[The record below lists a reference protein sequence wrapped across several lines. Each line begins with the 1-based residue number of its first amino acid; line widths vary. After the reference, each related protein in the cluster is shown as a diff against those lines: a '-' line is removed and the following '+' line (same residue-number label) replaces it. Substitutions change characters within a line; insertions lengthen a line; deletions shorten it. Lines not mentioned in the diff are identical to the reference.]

1 VNELCAACFHRP
13 HLFIYPLVFDCEK
26 SVQHLCYKQ
35 NNTDSSNLCASG
47 LADSLEEAW
56 CDMSLLPIW
65 SNRDCPGT
73 ACYYWSESS
82 DPWLDTC
89 SDKHDTWVCTYKNL
103 IFLKRFRLFKVS
115 LKAMHEASGF
125 NPGPGWTMDL
135 WLLLLPASFHPF
147 SESNPV
153 PLVWH
158 WMSPSHP
165 GKPPEQIHFE
175 PWYSLRQNG
184 KCKLDSFSI

>member
-1 VNELCAACFHRP
+1 MKRVYNIFVINRTIQTVVIYVLRGWLTAWRRP
-13 HLFIYPLVFDCEK
+13 GVTWAYSPSDLI
-26 SVQHLCYKQ
+26 
-35 NNTDSSNLCASG
+35 
-47 LADSLEEAW
+47 
-56 CDMSLLPIW
+56 
-65 SNRDCPGT
+65 GT
-73 ACYYWSESS
+73 AQVQLAIIGLRVQTHGWSLVQISMI
-82 DPWLDTC
+82 PGYV
-89 SDKHDTWVCTYKNL
+89 HIKNL

-153 PLVWH
+153 PLMWH

-175 PWYSLRQNG
+175 TWYSLRQNG